1 MASIFTYQDEP
12 PRIHSPWSTPG
23 TSTPQPLQFIQAPVG
38 GNARALPGIFKLE
51 AEQHDG
57 PTEYKLHLLL
67 RPRRNF
73 RSISG
78 ATPLSTSLQPTA
90 SQTAGSLQSM
100 SASPLDRSATQ
111 PSTQVRQNRLHQLT
125 TQLLWRLQQSSPFH
139 SSSNADLVL
148 PLLPEATPK
157 LGVPDRPAKL
167 LPGLEESQGALY
179 EIGIADDGTLVGLL
193 EDELQESLHNL
204 QAMAASLGCV
214 TKVLRKV
221 AVGSCEWVDTEEG
234 NSQEQ
239 RRQDKLWVAEVLVH
253 PDSRKPEILDA
264 TPIVPAFN
272 KASSSLDHSLASMPR
287 KAPTEQIRVTLLGA
301 TASGK
306 SSLLGTLS
314 TSVRDNGRGKSRLS
328 LLKHRHEIASGITSS
343 VAQELIGYAEDI
355 SGSNLVINYASGDVS
370 SWIDIHNLSQRLV
383 FVSDSPGLPRFAK
396 STFRALVSW
405 NPAWTVLCVA
415 ANDHDQQSGLVD
427 PSAAT
432 TTVVSDHSKVNDTPN
447 TIDISAS
454 HLDLCLRMQ
463 IPLVIAITK
472 MDLANKA
479 GLRMVLARILSALK
493 AAGRKPVI
501 LSSTVGPITVCE
513 GADLLRDLQI
523 VKATDVAEIN
533 SLMRSTSS
541 ADSLRC
547 VPIVMTSTITGS
559 GISKIH
565 ALFRCLKSPEALA
578 VHDLPSMQRAPESAL
593 FHVDEVF
600 SIPPSRVYSTDQD
613 DILHRQGIVLCGHVA
628 AGTVTVGSILKLGP
642 LPMNSD
648 PTSSSTSAR
657 SQTLQPFSCSTS
669 ETMQSERLASVA
681 SMAYSPT
688 GNAKS
693 ASHLHDTSG
702 PLLSV
707 RIVSLRNLRLPVGQ
721 LQRGETGTVGVELV
735 TLEHTDLNLLE
746 RARKGMV
753 LIDSSRSGYFQE
765 RQDLTGYRS
774 FSAVFPSSDFAQR
787 NSPPLI
793 LGGHALVYVNSIR
806 GAVKVTAVALD
817 DEKEGRENDDAEVQ
831 SETEVFRFDSD
842 DEADV
847 HAMTKKGKE
856 RDVWTL
862 EKSIKITFRFMSTVE
877 WMEIGDRVLVVPTV
891 TAPGPVT
898 GPVAPNLSPLAGF
911 VGRICNCFA

>member
-1 MASIFTYQDEP
+1 
-12 PRIHSPWSTPG
+12 
-23 TSTPQPLQFIQAPVG
+23 
-38 GNARALPGIFKLE
+38 
-51 AEQHDG
+51 
-57 PTEYKLHLLL
+57 
-67 RPRRNF
+67 
-73 RSISG
+73 
-78 ATPLSTSLQPTA
+78 
-90 SQTAGSLQSM
+90 M
-100 SASPLDRSATQ
+100 SASPLDRSTIQ
-111 PSTQVRQNRLHQLT
+111 PSTQARQNRLHQLT

-204 QAMAASLGCV
+204 RAMAASLGCV

-221 AVGSCEWVDTEEG
+221 AVGSCEWLDTEEG
-234 NSQEQ
+234 SAQDQ

-253 PDSRKPEILDA
+253 PDSRKPEISDA
-264 TPIVPAFN
+264 TPIAPASN
-272 KASSSLDHSLASMPR
+272 ASSTLDHLLVPMPE

-314 TSVRDNGRGKSRLS
+314 TSVLDNGRGKSRLS

-343 VAQELIGYAEDI
+343 VAQELIGYARDS

-370 SWIDIHNLSQRLV
+370 SWIDIHNLSERLV
-383 FVSDSPGLPRFAK
+383 FVSDSPGLPRYAK

-405 NPAWTVLCVA
+405 KPAWTVLCVA
-415 ANDHDQQSGLVD
+415 ANDHDQQPGLVE

-432 TTVVSDHSKVNDTPN
+432 TIVSDHSKVNDTPN
-447 TIDISAS
+447 TLDISSS
-454 HLDLCLRMQ
+454 HLDLCLRLQ

-479 GLRMVLARILSALK
+479 GLRIVLARILSVLK
-493 AAGRKPVI
+493 AAGRKPVM
-501 LSSTVGPITVCE
+501 LSNTVGPIAACDS
-513 GADLLRDLQI
+513 ADVLRELQLI
-523 VKATDVAEIN
+523 KATDVAEID

-541 ADSLRC
+541 ADIQRC

-565 ALFRCLKSPEALA
+565 ALFRCLKSPETLA
-578 VHDLPSMQRAPESAL
+578 AHNLSSMQRAPESAL

-613 DILHRQGIVLCGHVA
+613 DTLHRQGIVLCGHVA
-628 AGTVTVGSILKLGP
+628 AGAVMVGNILRLGP
-642 LPMNSD
+642 FPLSPD
-648 PTSSSTSAR
+648 HSSSSASACPR
-657 SQTLQPFSCSTS
+657 TLQPFSRSS
-669 ETMQSERLASVA
+669 FGTMQVERVS
-681 SMAYSPT
+681 SISSTAYSPAE
-688 GNAKS
+688 NAKS
-693 ASHLHDTSG
+693 TSHLHDMSG

-721 LQRGETGTVGVELV
+721 LQQGETGTVGVELI
-735 TLEHTDLNLLE
+735 TLENTDIKLLG

-753 LIDSSRSGYFQE
+753 LVDQSRSGYFQE

-774 FSAVFPSSDFAQR
+774 FSAVFPSSDFAQM

-817 DEKEGRENDDAEVQ
+817 DEKEGNQNDDAEVQ
-831 SETEVFRFDSD
+831 SEIEVFRFDSD
-842 DEADV
+842 DESDV
-847 HAMTKKGKE
+847 HAMTKNEKE
-856 RDVWTL
+856 GDVRTL
-862 EKSIKITFRFMSTVE
+862 DKSIKITFRFMSAVE
-877 WMEIGDRVLVVPTV
+877 WMEKGDRVLVVPTV

-911 VGRICNCFA
+911 VGRVCDCIG

>member
-1 MASIFTYQDEP
+1 
-12 PRIHSPWSTPG
+12 
-23 TSTPQPLQFIQAPVG
+23 
-38 GNARALPGIFKLE
+38 
-51 AEQHDG
+51 
-57 PTEYKLHLLL
+57 
-67 RPRRNF
+67 
-73 RSISG
+73 
-78 ATPLSTSLQPTA
+78 
-90 SQTAGSLQSM
+90 
-100 SASPLDRSATQ
+100 
-111 PSTQVRQNRLHQLT
+111 
-125 TQLLWRLQQSSPFH
+125 
-139 SSSNADLVL
+139 LVL

-204 QAMAASLGCV
+204 RAMAASLGCV

-221 AVGSCEWVDTEEG
+221 AVGSCEWLDTEEG
-234 NSQEQ
+234 SPQEQ
-239 RRQDKLWVAEVLVH
+239 RRQEKLWVAEVLVH
-253 PDSRKPEILDA
+253 PDSRKPEISDVK
-264 TPIVPAFN
+264 PIVPASN
-272 KASSSLDHSLASMPR
+272 PTSTLDHSLPPMH
-287 KAPTEQIRVTLLGA
+287 KHAPTEQIRVTLLGA

-314 TSVRDNGRGKSRLS
+314 TSVLDNGRGKSRLS

-343 VAQELIGYAEDI
+343 VAQEIIGYADDS
-355 SGSNLVINYASGDVS
+355 SGSNLVVNYASGDVS
-370 SWIDIHNLSQRLV
+370 SWIDIHNLSDRLV

-405 NPAWTVLCVA
+405 KPAWTILCVA
-415 ANDHDQQSGLVD
+415 ANDLD
-427 PSAAT
+427 PPTWIVETSAAA
-432 TTVVSDHSKVNDTPN
+432 TVVSDHSKVHDAPN

-454 HLDLCLRMQ
+454 HLDLCLRLQ

-479 GLRMVLARILSALK
+479 GLRIVLARILSALK
-493 AAGRKPVI
+493 AAGRKPVM
-501 LSSTVGPITVCE
+501 LSNAVGPISTCD
-513 GADLLRDLQI
+513 GADVFRESQTI
-523 VKATDVAEIN
+523 KATDVAEIE

-541 ADSLRC
+541 ADTQRC
-547 VPIVMTSTITGS
+547 VPIVMTSTVTGS

-565 ALFRCLKSPEALA
+565 ALFRCLRSPETLA
-578 VHDLPSMQRAPESAL
+578 AHHLPSMQRAPESAL

-628 AGTVTVGSILKLGP
+628 AGTVTVGNIMKLGP
-642 LPMNSD
+642 FPMASD
-648 PTSSSTSAR
+648 PTASSTPAHPR
-657 SQTLQPFSCSTS
+657 TLQPLSCSAS
-669 ETMQSERLASVA
+669 GAMQVGRLSSV
-681 SMAYSPT
+681 SSSAYSPT
-688 GNAKS
+688 ENAKS
-693 ASHLHDTSG
+693 ITRLHDTSG

-707 RIVSLRNLRLPVGQ
+707 RIVSLRNLRLPVGELSQ
-721 LQRGETGTVGVELV
+721 GETGTVGVELL
-735 TLEHTDLNLLE
+735 TLEHADLKLLE

-753 LIDSSRSGYFQE
+753 LVDSSRPEGYFQG
-765 RQDLTGYRS
+765 RQDLTGYTS
-774 FSAVFPSSDFAQR
+774 FSAVFPSSDFAQM

-793 LGGHALVYVNSIR
+793 LGGTALVYVNSIR

-817 DEKEGRENDDAEVQ
+817 DEKEGKENDQAEAQ
-831 SETEVFRFDSD
+831 SEIGLFRFDSD

-847 HAMTKKGKE
+847 HAMTKNGKGGDM
-856 RDVWTL
+856 RTTL
-862 EKSIKITFRFMSTVE
+862 DKNIKITFRFMSTVE

-911 VGRICNCFA
+911 VGRVCDCFV